1 MGAVGARDG
10 VESAIELIDGEADA
24 SGKLIVEKDEL
35 AHALGGDLTEVIFS
49 IGLVGTAGLEDG
61 LPLDGV
67 DISTDDFLL
76 WEEDVIF

>member
-1 MGAVGARDG
+1 MKG
-10 VESAIELIDGEADA
+10 AIELIDAEANA
-24 SGKLIVEKDEL
+24 SWKLSVQEDEL
-35 AHALGGDLTEVIFS
+35 ANALWGDLTEVVFP